1 MIKVTRL
8 QGDPIVIN
16 AEHIL
21 LVESTPDTTVTLTN
35 GHRVILKDDVDDLIR
50 NVVQYKQWI
59 MQSVHRTISEKTE
72 EAQDV
77 NSQQE

>member
-1 MIKVTRL
+1 MIRVTRL
-8 QGDPIVIN
+8 QGDSIVIN

-35 GHRVILKDDVDDLIR
+35 GQRVLLQDEVEELIDK
-50 NVVQYKQWI
+50 VVQYKQRFLL
-59 MQSVHRTISEKTE
+59 SVPRIAPEDQGET
-72 EAQDV
+72 QDV